1 MKSLLPLTLL
11 VLLSVMNGCQPKPVV
26 VDNKIWLHRANSI
39 EEAQRYQYEYGGL
52 EIDVYYV
59 DSLETFLIKHDLDA
73 VSNLTMDEWCD
84 ALDNVSRLG
93 LWFDFKNLDERNGE
107 AALQAL
113 ISIRDKYHLNGKLYV
128 ESPQYQQLKAFRDAG
143 FSTSFYIPYYYPAL
157 DDSVMYSQQLNKIQ
171 DAIDSGVDA
180 ISGNESQYEYLKT
193 AFPTQTKLIW
203 TINKDAE
210 YQSDVIKNV
219 GSDSLVDVLLL
230 PVAQTNR

>member
-26 VDNKIWLHRANSI
+26 VDSKIWLHRANSI

-93 LWFDFKNLDERNGE
+93 LWFDFKNLNERNGE
-107 AALQAL
+107 AALQAM
-113 ISIRDKYHLNGKLYV
+113 ISIRDKNHLNVKLYV
-128 ESPQYQQLKAFRDAG
+128 E
-143 FSTSFYIPYYYPAL
+143 
-157 DDSVMYSQQLNKIQ
+157 
-171 DAIDSGVDA
+171 
-180 ISGNESQYEYLKT
+180 
-193 AFPTQTKLIW
+193 
-203 TINKDAE
+203 
-210 YQSDVIKNV
+210 
-219 GSDSLVDVLLL
+219 
-230 PVAQTNR
+230 